1 MLQRFRPR
9 NAMRFIAALAIWG
22 GCGSQVD
29 DNVVARVADKEIT
42 AEALLQFRADTPA
55 LLRSEKEGVE
65 ALNDYLQ
72 TLIDI
77 ELMLLEAR
85 ELQLQRDPDFV
96 RRWEE
101 ERKRKL
107 IFEFQLRRI
116 MHQVDVPPKE
126 MMERFIKSKWSHMV
140 RLARIRVNSLQ
151 EAEKVVWELEKGIG
165 FSELAMERSVD
176 RETAPQGGRLDYFL
190 GRNELEER
198 GFSVELAEEL
208 FELEVGAFS
217 RPYRKG
223 DFYEIFQVL
232 NQRPAPP
239 GYAAIFSRTRM
250 VQAFYTRRRAL
261 LDSLSR
267 ESNVRFDPEGIAI
280 AVARLSTEEP
290 PQLSAREEETL
301 LCHYSDG
308 RITVKDL
315 RDLFYQDGVSQP
327 SRMDSST
334 VAKSIRDHFLTEALF
349 YREALQQGIAQ
360 DSVVAAWLATK
371 EQEMLIQAVKE
382 RTVDQWIDLSE
393 EAVRRY
399 YEENLDRFTREAE
412 VRIVEILVRTREEAE
427 ELRQRIGRGESM
439 EELAARHSIR
449 KGAQNN
455 RGRLHM
461 HPKKR
466 GLYGAL
472 HTVVMQ
478 AEAGRL
484 HGPTKIDST
493 RTAPGGY
500 SLFEVV
506 EKNPH
511 AIQPFAQAESRV
523 RYWLRQEQEAE
534 IIPAMFQELREKYAA
549 KIDIFTGHLK
559 AAASGS

>member
-1 MLQRFRPR
+1 
-9 NAMRFIAALAIWG
+9 MRFIAALVIWG

-29 DNVVARVADKEIT
+29 DNVVARIADKEIT
-42 AEALLQFRADTPA
+42 AEALLQFRANTPA

-107 IFEFQLRRI
+107 IFEFQLRKI

-126 MMERFIKSKWSHMV
+126 MMARFIKSKWSHMV

-151 EAEKVVWELEKGIG
+151 EAEKVVWELEKGRD

-190 GRNELEER
+190 GRNELDER

-223 DFYEIFQVL
+223 DFYEIFQVVD
-232 NQRPAPP
+232 QRPAPP

-267 ESNVRFDPEGIAI
+267 ERNVRFDPEGIAI
-280 AVARLSTEEP
+280 AIARLSTEEP

-327 SRMDSST
+327 SRMDSGT
-334 VAKSIRDHFLTEALF
+334 VVKSIRDHFLTEALF
-349 YREALQQGIAQ
+349 YREALQQGIAR

-371 EQEMLIQAVKE
+371 EQEMLVQAVKE
-382 RTVDQWIDLSE
+382 RAVDRQIDLSE
-393 EAVRRY
+393 DAVRRY

-439 EELAARHSIR
+439 EELAVRHSIR
-449 KGAQNN
+449 KGAQHN

-461 HPKKR
+461 HPQKR

-472 HTVVMQ
+472 HTAVMQ

-484 HGPTKIDST
+484 HGPVKIDST

-500 SLFEVV
+500 SLYKVV

-511 AIQPFAQAESRV
+511 AIQSFALADPRV
-523 RYWLRQEQEAE
+523 RYWLRQEQEVE
-534 IIPAMFQELREKYAA
+534 IIKTMFQELREKYAA
-549 KIDIFTGHLK
+549 EIDLFEEHLK
-559 AAASGS
+559 AAARGY